1 MPNGGGTKDR
11 IGAILWEAFVMRRK
25 LSSGARL
32 PLGGRVDFVG
42 ERDLAAV
49 PDRTRPPDV
58 EVRFRVVSAAFD
70 GLSSSERTSLVREV
84 LADGANSRSELNPHL
99 GRGSIRLTGRAEG
112 EFDFGYEVVVI
123 EARTHSEAGE
133 VEPRPKHALGA
144 SENPAVAL
152 RATSRKEEAA
162 ADGRHLTDSARR
174 QPPNHAPSQLSRSRQ
189 SSVSTEAG
197 SSRQTAELRHL
208 WVLWVVPAALLVIAI
223 LPLPYAYY
231 TFLRLSVCAA
241 SAFLAYQHFV
251 HHDAVDKWV
260 VVLAAFALLYNPLI
274 PVYLTRE
281 IWSVLNLVTATT
293 FILHFVSVK
302 RRLRNSDDF

>member
-1 MPNGGGTKDR
+1 MPNGGGTEDR
-11 IGAILWEAFVMRRK
+11 IGAILGEAFVTRRK
-25 LSSGARL
+25 LSSGKRL
-32 PLGGRVDFVG
+32 PPGGRVDFVG
-42 ERDLAAV
+42 ERDLAAD
-49 PDRTRPPDV
+49 PDRTRPPNV
-58 EVRFRVVSAAFD
+58 ELRFRVVSAAFD
-70 GLSSSERTSLVREV
+70 GLSRSERTSLIRDV
-84 LADGANSRSELNPHL
+84 LADAANPRSELNPHL
-99 GRGSIRLTGRAEG
+99 GRVSIRLTGRAEG

-133 VEPRPKHALGA
+133 VEPRPKHALGT

-152 RATSRKEEAA
+152 RPSRREDAAT
-162 ADGRHLTDSARR
+162 DGHHLTDSAQR
-174 QPPNHAPSQLSRSRQ
+174 QPPNHAPSQLFRSRQ

-197 SSRQTAELRHL
+197 SSCQTAELRHL
-208 WVLWVVPAALLVIAI
+208 WVLWIVPAALLVIAI

-251 HHDAVDKWV
+251 NQDAVDKWV

-274 PVYLTRE
+274 PVHLTRE
-281 IWSVLNLVTATT
+281 IWSVLNLVTAAT

-302 RRLRNSDDF
+302 RRLRNSDGS

>member
-11 IGAILWEAFVMRRK
+11 IGAILGEAFVTRRK
-25 LSSGARL
+25 LSSGVRL

-58 EVRFRVVSAAFD
+58 EIGFRVVSAAFN
-70 GLSSSERTSLVREV
+70 GLSSSERTSLIRDV
-84 LADGANSRSELNPHL
+84 LADGANPRSELNPHL
-99 GRGSIRLTGRAEG
+99 DRVSIRLTGRAEG

-152 RATSRKEEAA
+152 RPSRREDAAT
-162 ADGRHLTDSARR
+162 DGHHLTDSAQR

-189 SSVSTEAG
+189 SSVSTEA

-208 WVLWVVPAALLVIAI
+208 WVLWIVPAALLVIAI

-251 HHDAVDKWV
+251 HQDAVDKWV
-260 VVLAAFALLYNPLI
+260 VVLAAFTLLYNPLI

-281 IWSVLNLVTATT
+281 IWSVLNLVTAATL
-293 FILHFVSVK
+293 ILHFVSVK
-302 RRLRNSDDF
+302 RRLRNSDDS